1 MKIAISGSTGF
12 VGSKVRLMFQLLGHD
27 VLPLGREVF
36 DLEAPGLAEKLE
48 GSSVI
53 IHLAGAPI
61 MRRWTK
67 KYRQTIYDS
76 RVQTTTRLTEAI
88 SQMAQKPE
96 VFICASAVGIYPESG
111 AHDEQSDAVAD
122 TFLGEVCRDWEAAA
136 TKAQF
141 ACQTIM
147 FRFGVILGD
156 DGGALKQMLPPFK
169 AGIGGPIGH
178 GRQMMSWV
186 HIEDVLGAFQFAL
199 KKPELSGPVNIT
211 SPHPVTNKAFTKKL
225 ASTLRRPAI
234 IPIPPLALKVMYGK
248 AAETLTHGQT
258 ALPGKLE
265 NHGFFFRF
273 PKLEEAFGDLL
284 SKH

>member
-1 MKIAISGSTGF
+1 MKVAISGSTGF
-12 VGSKVRLMFQLLGHD
+12 VGSKVTSMFQLLGHE

-36 DLEAPGLAEKLE
+36 DMDAPRLAEKLE

-76 RVQTTTRLTEAI
+76 RVQTTTLLTEAI
-88 SQMAQKPE
+88 SYMAWKPE
-96 VFICASAVGIYPESG
+96 TFICASAVGIYPEEG
-111 AHDEQSDAVAD
+111 AHDEQSDAVAE
-122 TFLGEVCRDWEAAA
+122 TFLGEVCLDWEAAA
-136 TKAQF
+136 AKAQF

-156 DGGALKQMLPPFK
+156 DGGALKQMLPLFK
-169 AGIGGPIGH
+169 AGIGGPIGN

-199 KKPELSGPVNIT
+199 KEPELTGPVNIT
-211 SPHPVTNKAFTKKL
+211 SPHPVTNKEFTRKL

-234 IPIPPLALKVMYGK
+234 LPVPPLALKVMYGK
-248 AAETLTHGQT
+248 AAATLTHGQT
-258 ALPGKLE
+258 ALPGKLQD
-265 NHGFFFRF
+265 HDYFFRF
-273 PKLEEAFGDLL
+273 PRLEEAFGDLL
-284 SKH
+284 STH